1 MEDATQTE
9 TVPWFLQITRPVDFP
24 ECEAFKLPKSELDSY
39 IQTML
44 KGEKVEAKLDAV
56 ADADSLSPF
65 MDGLL
70 KHNMTLKT
78 RTRNGDQTFASSG
91 NCLVDLFNDAD
102 DDTAHQ
108 HLEELLTT
116 AWREDPL
123 MTLKIIF
130 NSRSIHLGKGT
141 KTMFYRC
148 AGWLAQEHPLTLV
161 SNLQWLARPVIEK
174 KVQEKKPDEEGD
186 LVMVED
192 EKDEED
198 VTDFDVEFGVS
209 HGSWKDLLNI
219 LALAARGE
227 LSITGDLDSVLH
239 VQGSGKKHG
248 GGRGGHRRGR
258 VGRAHEGIQ
267 RKEKKEPEDSKQLR
281 QEKRQNR
288 HTETAKQFQENA
300 FYHTLHVTVARLF
313 ADQLRE
319 DIAALRSNDPKAIK
333 RISLCAKWAPSD
345 DLFHDNHTV
354 IVSSISGILFPRA
367 CFTEHLAE
375 SANRETYLRHA
386 RERYRQTV
394 SALRKRLDIVERKIT
409 ANAFDTIKYAKV
421 PSLAMGRY
429 KDLFLKKDQDGFLRY
444 LDDVVSGKAKTSGAI
459 LLPSTLVK
467 AVQTQ
472 PWNDGRPSGGNLKEM
487 LASRLALANSK
498 LLDGQWATLVDRI
511 KKSGT
516 LDNSIA
522 VCDVSGSM
530 GYPVRNDGT
539 TPMHSAIGLS
549 LLLAE
554 VARPPFAGAFITF
567 SGVPSV
573 ERVDLTDT
581 LTDKV
586 HKLARA
592 HWDMNTDFVAVF
604 ESLILPMAIKN
615 KLAPED
621 MIKRVFVFSDMQFDA
636 AQSTS
641 SSTGQWNSSFE
652 HIKAKYTE
660 AGYEMPELV
669 FWNLAGQGGQKAK
682 PVDAEQKG
690 AALVSGYSQ
699 AMLKV
704 FMSGGGFD
712 EDEDKDED
720 EDTVVIGQDGEEVS
734 VPKEKKQ
741 LDPLRLVKRAV
752 GHRAYSML
760 KVLD

>member
-1 MEDATQTE
+1 MEDTTQTE

-24 ECEAFKLPKSELDSY
+24 ECQAFTLPKPELDSY
-39 IQTML
+39 VQAKL
-44 KGEKVEAKLDAV
+44 NGSKVESKLAAPTDP
-56 ADADSLSPF
+56 DSLSPF

-70 KHNMTLKT
+70 KHNLALKG
-78 RTRNGDQTFASSG
+78 RTQNGDQTFASSG
-91 NCLVDLFNDAD
+91 NCLVDLFNDASD
-102 DDTAHQ
+102 DMDNKR
-108 HLEELLTT
+108 LEELLTA

-130 NSRSIHLGKGT
+130 NNRSIHLGKGT
-141 KTMFYRC
+141 KKVFYRC

-174 KVQEKKPDEEGD
+174 KVQESKPDEEGD

-192 EKDEED
+192 EKSGDD
-198 VTDFDVEFGVS
+198 ATDFDVDFGVS

-219 LALAARGE
+219 LVLAARDE
-227 LSITGDLDSVLH
+227 LSTNGDLDSVLQ
-239 VQGSGKKHG
+239 VQGSGKKQN
-248 GGRGGHRRGR
+248 RTRRTRARGR
-258 VGRAHEGIQ
+258 RVLSHGGIQ
-267 RKEKKEPEDSKQLR
+267 RKETKEEGDPKQVR
-281 QEKRQNR
+281 QEKRQTR
-288 HTETAKQFQENA
+288 HSETATLFRDNA
-300 FYHTLHVTVARLF
+300 LYHSLHITVARLF
-313 ADQLRE
+313 ADQLRN
-319 DIAALRSNDPKAIK
+319 DIAALQSNDPKTIK

-354 IVSSISGILFPRA
+354 IVSSISEILFPRE

-394 SALRKRLDIVERKIT
+394 SALRKHLDVVERKIT

-421 PSLAMGRY
+421 PSLAMEHY
-429 KDLFLKKDQDGFLRY
+429 KAMFFKKDQDGFLRY
-444 LDDVVSGKAKTSGAI
+444 LDDVVSGKATTSGAI

-467 AVQTQ
+467 AAQSQ
-472 PWNDGRPSGGNLKEM
+472 PGNTISSGNMKEM

-530 GYPVRNDGT
+530 GWPMRKDGT

-549 LLLAE
+549 LLLSE
-554 VARPPFAGAFITF
+554 VARPPFTGAFVTF
-567 SGVPSV
+567 SAAPTV
-573 ERVDLTDT
+573 ERVNLNET
-581 LTDKV
+581 LTEKIRR
-586 HKLARA
+586 LSSSS
-592 HWDMNTDFVAVF
+592 WGMNTNFVAVF
-604 ESLILPMAIKN
+604 EDLILPMAIKN

-621 MIKRVFVFSDMQFDA
+621 MIKRVFVFSDMHFDS
-636 AQSTS
+636 AQHTS
-641 SSTGQWNSSFE
+641 SSTGNWNSSFE
-652 HIKAKYTE
+652 RIKTKYAE

-669 FWNLAGQGGQKAK
+669 FWNLAGNESQKAK

-712 EDEDKDED
+712 DDNDDEPEDEDA
-720 EDTVVIGQDGEEVS
+720 VVIGKDGEEVP

-760 KVLD
+760 KVRD